1 MHQLS
6 IKGRLDTERFITSVS
21 ATYEMPWFRKLRF
34 GRRKSKKTKREI
46 SEPTS
51 FQHCY
56 HATLDNASG
65 EFMGLPPQ
73 WLGLIGS
80 GTAANEKP
88 PKSPSSSRAS
98 SSTVVHVVVPSETRA
113 SVGFVVEP
121 PMTTASGG
129 AVVTADAEETERGGS
144 VAGEEGETT
153 PRTASYRSG
162 NSSPVSSVLTTS
174 RESASTTTT
183 ASSGGRR
190 VPIIRG
196 SDGCLEETIKYIRTH
211 YRSASSASPASF
223 EDSATTPE
231 EQYVDIHFGSRSRSG
246 SLMQLRG
253 GRASSRTPS
262 NGSPRP
268 SPAAFGSST
277 HTVGNTSVAPLSS
290 NSAFCMSAPQDL
302 NVVQS
307 DLGLYDCGTTSTS
320 NTTLFRSRIH
330 SPSESSGYF
339 GSTLSS
345 LCSSRI
351 SALSSIQQ
359 IHATPSSTAATQPN
373 TSTTAQPSSSC
384 TGQSQHRCSALRETS
399 EFPWI
404 HPQMRHGQP
413 HFSSLQRP
421 AKFCRNSPENTPHS
435 ATTSRPY
442 PHCNSGSNVANF
454 TGSPPAQYGTNP
466 RAYSHRPRGDSVD
479 SALISRSYRE
489 KAAHESTRYPY
500 NRSGCSGGNQTHN
513 TTRSESHS
521 TNLSPYSPS
530 SQPQATTVATTQRS
544 FHPAMRRQQF
554 HQHRRP
560 AMTSEQFRTTLE
572 LLVNR
577 SDPRKDYCELAKIGE
592 GSTGVVYLAKE
603 IATGRKVAVK
613 KMNIRRQQR
622 RELLF
627 NEVIKK
633 IFTTNVVGFYILS
646 FYPWLMTTTECST
659 RCNYMVHWGLFM

>member
-1 MHQLS
+1 
-6 IKGRLDTERFITSVS
+6 
-21 ATYEMPWFRKLRF
+21 MPWYKKLRF
-34 GRRKSKKTKREI
+34 GRKKSKKVKREI

-56 HATLDNASG
+56 HATVDNASG
-65 EFMGLPPQ
+65 EFVGLPPQ
-73 WLGLIGS
+73 WVGLIGS
-80 GTAANEKP
+80 ASASEKP

-98 SSTVVHVVVPSETRA
+98 SSTVVHVVSPSSLEARVT
-113 SVGFVVEP
+113 VGFVVEP
-121 PMTTASGG
+121 TTSGD
-129 AVVTADAEETERGGS
+129 AVTADAEETGRGGS
-144 VAGEEGETT
+144 VAEEERETT
-153 PRTASYRSG
+153 PRTASDRSG
-162 NSSPVSSVLTTS
+162 NSSPVSVLTTS

-183 ASSGGRR
+183 TSSSGRR

-196 SDGCLEETIKYIRTH
+196 SDGCLEETIKYIRKH
-211 YRSASSASPASF
+211 YRSASSTSPASF
-223 EDSATTPE
+223 EESATPE

-253 GRASSRTPS
+253 GRAASRTPS

-268 SPAAFGSST
+268 SPAAFTSSST
-277 HTVGNTSVAPLSS
+277 HTMSNTSVAPLSS

-307 DLGLYDCGTTSTS
+307 DLGLYDCETTSTS

-339 GSTLSS
+339 GSTMSS

-351 SALSSIQQ
+351 SALSSIPQ
-359 IHATPSSTAATQPN
+359 IHAPTSSTATAIQPIATI
-373 TSTTAQPSSSC
+373 AQPT
-384 TGQSQHRCSALRETS
+384 TGQQLRCSMLRETS

-421 AKFCRNSPENTPHS
+421 AKFCRNGGDNTHS
-435 ATTSRPY
+435 STTARPY
-442 PHCNSGSNVANF
+442 NHGNSGSNITAF
-454 TGSPPAQYGTNP
+454 AGSSPVQYGTAP
-466 RAYSHRPRGDSVD
+466 RAYAHRPRGESVD

-489 KAAHESTRYPY
+489 KTQHESSRYQY
-500 NRSGCSGGNQTHN
+500 NRGGGTASQPHTV
-513 TTRSESHS
+513 TLSDSRTSP
-521 TNLSPYSPS
+521 LSPYSLS
-530 SQPQATTVATTQRS
+530 SQSQTQAPTCPPRN

-627 NEVIKK
+627 NEVTWVHKQTFS
-633 IFTTNVVGFYILS
+633 IFCS
-646 FYPWLMTTTECST
+646 F
-659 RCNYMVHWGLFM
+659 

>member
-1 MHQLS
+1 MCSGLAS
-6 IKGRLDTERFITSVS
+6 GFPRSDI
-21 ATYEMPWFRKLRF
+21 ATHTMPWFKRLRF
-34 GRRKSKKTKREI
+34 GRKKSKKTKTEI

-56 HATLDNASG
+56 HATVDNAG
-65 EFMGLPPQ
+65 GGFLGLPPQ
-73 WLGLIGS
+73 WLGLIVGS
-80 GTAANEKP
+80 VSATTSEKPP

-98 SSTVVHVVVPSETRA
+98 SSTVVHVVAPSSLETRG

-121 PMTTASGG
+121 PPVTSAVTTTDG
-129 AVVTADAEETERGGS
+129 EETERGGS
-144 VAGEEGETT
+144 VAPGEEGETT

-183 ASSGGRR
+183 TSSGARR

-196 SDGCLEETIKYIRTH
+196 SDGCLEETIKYIRKH

-223 EDSATTPE
+223 EEDAAPE
-231 EQYVDIHFGSRSRSG
+231 GHYVDIHFGSRSRSG

-253 GRASSRTPS
+253 GRAASRTPS

-268 SPAAFGSST
+268 NPAAFASST
-277 HTVGNTSVAPLSS
+277 HTVSNTSVGPLSS

-307 DLGLYDCGTTSTS
+307 DLGLYDCEPTSTS

-339 GSTLSS
+339 GSTMSS

-351 SALSSIQQ
+351 SALSSIPQ
-359 IHATPSSTAATQPN
+359 IHATPSNSAATQPTTA
-373 TSTTAQPSSSC
+373 TSTQATSSTTTS
-384 TGQSQHRCSALRETS
+384 GQTHRCSALREAS

-421 AKFCRNSPENTPHS
+421 VKFCRNGSENTPHS
-435 ATTSRPY
+435 ATTTRPY
-442 PHCNSGSNVANF
+442 HHGNSGSNIANF
-454 TGSPPAQYGTNP
+454 GGSPPTQYGTNP
-466 RAYSHRPRGDSVD
+466 RPYTHRPRGESVD

-489 KAAHESTRYPY
+489 KTAHEPSRYQYTR
-500 NRSGCSGGNQTHN
+500 GNQTHN
-513 TTRSESHS
+513 TTRSEPHTSA
-521 TNLSPYSPS
+521 LSPYSPS
-530 SQPQATTVATTQRS
+530 SPPQAVTAATCPPRN

-577 SDPRKDYCELAKIGE
+577 SDPRRDYCELAKIGE

-627 NEVIKK
+627 NEVSSKTFSALKK
-633 IFTTNVVGFYILS
+633 LVV
-646 FYPWLMTTTECST
+646 
-659 RCNYMVHWGLFM
+659 